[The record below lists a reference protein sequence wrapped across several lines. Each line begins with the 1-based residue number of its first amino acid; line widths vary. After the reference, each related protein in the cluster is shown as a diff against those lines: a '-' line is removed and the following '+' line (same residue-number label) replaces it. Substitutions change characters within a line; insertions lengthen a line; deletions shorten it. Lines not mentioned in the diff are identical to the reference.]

1 MSRPQFHVPGLVAI
15 LVIGAS
21 ALARADVVTLKDG
34 RKVEGAIVER
44 SSLAVIVR
52 QKLGEVRLEQAQIAD
67 ITEQDDPWDQ
77 LQRLRV
83 ELGGGTADERYRL
96 AAFAAEQ
103 GFEDEARRAYL
114 AVLRVDP
121 DHPGARAALGFVKL
135 EGRWITR
142 ADKARA
148 DGLVEHRG
156 QFVTPEEK
164 ARLEAEARAE
174 ADKKKAA
181 REAAVTD
188 ARAKREA
195 EQEEERRARRA
206 RIAAYDQEL
215 ARARARERA
224 SSEYGSY
231 GYGYGGNGIL
241 STFNGFYGYPYG
253 PVGVV
258 VPRWNGLCPPRN
270 STYCQPGLGFGGGRR
285 YGVSSS
291 GSYNGG
297 NWGVRWRV
305 GF

>member
-1 MSRPQFHVPGLVAI
+1 MSRPQFRVTGLVAI

-21 ALARADVVTLKDG
+21 APARADVVTLKDG

-96 AAFAAEQ
+96 AAFAAEH
-103 GFEDEARRAYL
+103 GFEDEARRAHL
-114 AVLRVDP
+114 SVLRVDP
-121 DHPGARAALGFVKL
+121 DHPGARAALGFVKH

-148 DGLVEHRG
+148 EGLVEHRG

-174 ADKKKAA
+174 VEAKKLA
-181 REAAVTD
+181 RESAAAD
-188 ARAKREA
+188 ARAKREVA
-195 EQEEERRARRA
+195 KEEERQARRA
-206 RIAAYDQEL
+206 RIAAYDEEL

-224 SSEYGSY
+224 QAESY
-231 GYGYGGNGIL
+231 GYSDYGAYNGVLSTYGGYYG
-241 STFNGFYGYPYG
+241 GFYGYR

-258 VPRWNGLCPPRN
+258 CRPRWSGWCPPRVTPYN
-270 STYCQPGLGFGGGRR
+270 GSCYRSGL
-285 YGVSSS
+285 S